1 MKSRGNE
8 LEVSGGTV
16 GSGGAATASVVHGCT
31 GCGKGREKKVMEE
44 QGIEWKGE
52 KRRGKIGSG
61 EGGKESRARVTMSL
75 TVRCRW
81 LMADG

>member
-16 GSGGAATASVVHGCT
+16 GSGGAATAVLSTGAQVV
-31 GCGKGREKKVMEE
+31 GKGREKRVTEE

-52 KRRGKIGSG
+52 KRREKIGSG
-61 EGGKESRARVTMSL
+61 VGRERESSTSHDVVDCAVP
-75 TVRCRW
+75 VV
-81 LMADG
+81 DG